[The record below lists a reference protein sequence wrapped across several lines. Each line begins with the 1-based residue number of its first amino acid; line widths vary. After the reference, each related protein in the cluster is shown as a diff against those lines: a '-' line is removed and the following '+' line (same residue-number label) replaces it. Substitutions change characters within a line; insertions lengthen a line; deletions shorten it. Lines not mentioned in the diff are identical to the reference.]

1 MPIVYRAA
9 NMVDA
14 QLVMD
19 ELLAAGLQVRMSG
32 SYLSGA
38 IGELPPDQVI
48 SIWIDSD
55 RQYDRARLVVKEF
68 EASQRTGGQDEP
80 CHQCKEM
87 LSPQFGKCWNCGAWQ
102 AMGSG
107 L

>member
-14 QLVMD
+14 QLVLD
-19 ELLAAGLQVRMSG
+19 ELKAAGLSVRLSG

-38 IGELPPDQVI
+38 VGELPPDQVI

-55 RQYDRARLVVKEF
+55 RQYDRAREVVKEF
-68 EASQRTGGQDEP
+68 EASQRSGGSDKP
-80 CHQCKEM
+80 CHQCNEM

-102 AMGSG
+102 AVE
-107 L
+107 